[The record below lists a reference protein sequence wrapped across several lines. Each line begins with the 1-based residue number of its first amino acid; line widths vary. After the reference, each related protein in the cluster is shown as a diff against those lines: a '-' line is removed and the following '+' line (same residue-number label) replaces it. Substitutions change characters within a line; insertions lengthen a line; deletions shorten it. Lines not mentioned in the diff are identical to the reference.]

1 MRKQIVE
8 KMEARM
14 EIATTEAADL
24 AAKQFMAELQPW
36 IEREKAEHIKRI
48 VAIAKR
54 GFERIEKVW
63 DENQASSP
71 KEESLAAATLDKHD
85 AIIRRNLGMNE
96 TSAGSCSLNVAV
108 LTGART
114 IIEAQQ
120 TIDSTG
126 AVTLEKTI
134 SQDQSSLKVSLLRW
148 WRFAVAYGAKRIFS
162 SKDRWGCRCPVCP
175 VATKGTI
182 GARFGPRHL
191 TNSWQIG
198 RHFMRLDARTCAI
211 GLVEHFCQFPLVKS
225 LFRGCR

>member
-1 MRKQIVE
+1 VKPRHLNEQEWDEVRLEYETSRERPTLRQLAVKHDVSVSTVFKRAAREKWKHNATLVEAAKKQIIE
-8 KMEARM
+8 KVDASLEA
-14 EIATTEAADL
+14 ATTEAAQV
-24 AAKQFMAELQPW
+24 AVKEMMAQLQPW

-85 AIIRRNLGMNE
+85 AIIRRNLGMSE
-96 TSAGSCSLNVAV
+96 TSAGSCSLNLHV

-134 SQDQSSLKVSLLRW
+134 SQDQ
-148 WRFAVAYGAKRIFS
+148 A
-162 SKDRWGCRCPVCP
+162 
-175 VATKGTI
+175 
-182 GARFGPRHL
+182 H
-191 TNSWQIG
+191 
-198 RHFMRLDARTCAI
+198 
-211 GLVEHFCQFPLVKS
+211 
-225 LFRGCR
+225 